1 MPNQKTK
8 PPTSAF
14 DLKRFVFK
22 LLSNWYWFIL
32 STGIAYAVVYVI
44 NENIVPT
51 YNVYTTIL
59 VDESN
64 RTTENLVGGLQL
76 FGGRK
81 NLHNEIMVLT
91 SYSLSYRTLKELDF
105 EVSYYIEDRFRD
117 VELYHKSPFVVQL
130 DTAHKQ
136 QFGNTFFITIKSN
149 LEFVLQVN
157 ENSENAQVYQ
167 FGEKIRDKQYAF
179 TVKLKDSTINSSELT
194 DNRYYFRI
202 NNLHRLASSYRGRL
216 KVEPY
221 SPSSSVLWLWII
233 GTVPQKEVDFLNKL
247 TEVYTRLGLQEK
259 NQIAISTINFID
271 NRLKT
276 IVDSLRLAEN
286 KLQNFRINN
295 PIVDI
300 SSEGETLLSR
310 LNEYQTE
317 KVELELQISYYRH
330 LLQSIENE
338 NDFQN
343 VLSPSAVGIDDQYVV
358 SLLQKLGELYT
369 QKQVKSYKV
378 KDDNIPNI
386 EVLEITIKN
395 SRQALVKALKN
406 NIEIATYSI
415 TDIEKKIDDI
425 HRRMQTLP
433 ITERQMLNITR
444 KFDLNDNIY
453 TYLLQKRMEAAITQA
468 SNKSDVKVL
477 DKARL
482 EQVRREAPNTK
493 KNRNTALLIGFI
505 IPIMIF
511 VALDFFNT
519 KIIDRKDIEN
529 ATNIP
534 VIASLR
540 HNSKKSYL
548 AVYDNSKS
556 PIAESFRA
564 LRSNLQYI
572 LVNREDKII
581 TINSTVGGEGKTFCA
596 INLASIIALSG
607 KKTLLIGLDL
617 RKPRIHYQFSE
628 LDNSLGISTYLID
641 KCKYEDIIQESGYN
655 NFQIIPSGPIPP
667 NPAELIDSPKMKTL
681 LQKLS
686 QQFEYIVIDTP
697 PVGIVA
703 DSLLLTQYADANIFV
718 LRLNYSRKSTLKII
732 NQLHENRKFSNLS
745 LVINDV
751 GVVKS
756 YDEQYGYGYG
766 YGYGY
771 TESQYYSDKK
781 ETRKWKKWLPFTKNG

>member
-1 MPNQKTK
+1 MPNQKTTN
-8 PPTSAF
+8 PTVSF
-14 DLKRFVFK
+14 DLKRFVLK
-22 LLSNWYWFIL
+22 LLSNWYWFVL

-44 NENIVPT
+44 NENIVPA

-91 SYSLSYRTLKELDF
+91 SYSLSYLTLEELDF
-105 EVSYYIEDRFRD
+105 DVSYFIEDRFRD
-117 VELYHKSPFVVQL
+117 RELYKRSPFTVQL
-130 DTAHKQ
+130 DSTHKQ
-136 QFGNTFFITIKSN
+136 QFGNTFFIKIKSN
-149 LEFVLQVN
+149 HEFILQIN
-157 ENSENAQVYQ
+157 ENNQNAKVYQ
-167 FGEKIRDKQYAF
+167 FGEKIANQHNAF
-179 TVKLKDSTINSSELT
+179 TIWPGDSNANLSELA
-194 DNRYYFRI
+194 DNQYYFRI
-202 NNLHRLASSYRGRL
+202 NNLHQLAGSYRSRL

-247 TEVYTRLGLQEK
+247 TEVYIRLGLQEK
-259 NQIAISTINFID
+259 NQIAISTIKFID
-271 NRLKT
+271 DRLKT
-276 IVDSLRLAEN
+276 IVDSLRLVEN
-286 KLQNFRINN
+286 KLQNFRVTH

-300 SSEGETLLSR
+300 SSEGETLLNR

-330 LLQSIENE
+330 LLQSVENQ

-358 SLLQKLGELYT
+358 GLLQKLGELYT
-369 QKQVKSYKV
+369 QKQIKSYKV
-378 KDDNIPNI
+378 KDNNIPNI
-386 EVLEITIKN
+386 EVLEISIEN
-395 SRQALVKALKN
+395 SKQALVKALKN

-415 TDIEKKIDDI
+415 SDIEKKIDDI

-433 ITERQMLNITR
+433 VTERQMLNITR

-482 EQVRREAPNTK
+482 EQVRRESPNTK
-493 KNRNTALLIGFI
+493 KNRNTALIIGFI
-505 IPIMIF
+505 IPVMLFI
-511 VALDFFNT
+511 ALDFFNT

-529 ATNIP
+529 ATDIP

-540 HNSKKSYL
+540 HNPQKSYL

-564 LRSNLQYI
+564 FRSNLQYM
-572 LVNREDKII
+572 LVDRKDKII

-607 KKTLLIGLDL
+607 KKTLLIGMDL
-617 RKPRIHYQFSE
+617 RKPRIHHQFSE

-641 KCKYEDIIQESGYN
+641 KCSYHEIIQNSGYD

-667 NPAELIDSPKMKTL
+667 NPAELIDSPKMKSL
-681 LQKLS
+681 LNKLV
-686 QQFEYIVIDTP
+686 QHFDYIIIDTP

-703 DSLLLTQYADANIFV
+703 DSLLLTQYADVNIFV
-718 LRLNYSRKSTLKII
+718 LRLNYSRKSTLKVI

-751 GVVKS
+751 GIVKS

-766 YGYGY
+766 YGYVY
-771 TESQYYSDKK
+771 ADNQYYGDKK
-781 ETRKWKKWLPFTKNG
+781 ETKKWKKWLPFTKKR